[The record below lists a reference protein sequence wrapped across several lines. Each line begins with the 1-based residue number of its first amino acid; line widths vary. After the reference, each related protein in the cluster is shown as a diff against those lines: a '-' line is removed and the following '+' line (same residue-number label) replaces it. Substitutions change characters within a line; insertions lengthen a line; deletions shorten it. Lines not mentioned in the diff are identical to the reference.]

1 MTDRQDRIA
10 EFRRRMA
17 RQRLEAYWL
26 PSAANVRYL
35 SSFTGDE
42 SSLLVTVDRAV
53 LITDSRY
60 LEQAENEAR
69 VDEIVCRHGP
79 MPRAVGTLARELA
92 VARLAV
98 TGSNLTH
105 ADYLALREAAPNLE
119 LATHKNGLAE
129 QMRRRKDAGEVEAI
143 RRALRAAEQAF
154 MSVLPDIRPGGVE
167 REIAARLEY
176 RMRMAGAEGTAF
188 DTICAAGTRASVP
201 HARTGGH
208 SIPEQGALLVDWGAR
223 LDGYCCD
230 LTRVVCT
237 DRIPETL
244 RELVEIVIEAQEAVF
259 EELRPGNT
267 CGEADVAGR
276 AVIAKAGYGEFFG
289 HGIGHGVGLT
299 VHEVPRLGPGVDT
312 VLLPGMVTT
321 VEPGIYVPGEAGVR
335 IEEMVLITPDD
346 PEMLTSVPR
355 RPQRLAALK
364 VSPLPRQ
371 TQA

>member
-1 MTDRQDRIA
+1 MTDPQDRIA

-26 PSAANVRYL
+26 PSAVNVRYL
-35 SSFTGDE
+35 SGFTGDE
-42 SSLLVTVDRAV
+42 SSLLVTADRAV

-69 VDEIVCRHGP
+69 VDEIVRRHGP

-92 VARLAV
+92 LAGLCV
-98 TGSNLTH
+98 TAANLSH
-105 ADYLALREAAPNLE
+105 AEFLALRKAAPNLE
-119 LATHKNGLAE
+119 LAARNNGLAE
-129 QMRRRKDAGEVEAI
+129 QMRRRKNAGEVEII
-143 RRALRAAEQAF
+143 RRALRAAEEAF
-154 MSVLPDIRPGGVE
+154 KTVLPDIRSGAVE
-167 REIAARLEY
+167 REVAARLEY

-188 DTICAAGTRASVP
+188 DTICAADTRASVP

-208 SIPEQGALLVDWGAR
+208 SIAEHGALLVDWGAR

-244 RELVEIVIEAQEAVF
+244 GELVEIVIEAQEAVF
-259 EELRPGNT
+259 EKLRPGNT
-267 CGEADVAGR
+267 CGEADAAGR

-289 HGIGHGVGLT
+289 HGIGHGVGLS
-299 VHEVPRLGPGVDT
+299 VHETPRLGPGVDS

-321 VEPGIYVPGEAGVR
+321 VEPGIYVPGQVGAR

-346 PEMLTSVPR
+346 PEVLTSLPR
-355 RPQRLAALK
+355 RPQELAALEI
-364 VSPLPRQ
+364 SPLPKQ
-371 TQA
+371 PQA